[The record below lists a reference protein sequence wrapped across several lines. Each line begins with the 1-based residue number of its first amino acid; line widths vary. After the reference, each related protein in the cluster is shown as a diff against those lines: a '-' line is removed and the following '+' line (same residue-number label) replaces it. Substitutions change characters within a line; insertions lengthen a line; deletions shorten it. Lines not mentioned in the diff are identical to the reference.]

1 MRKFFG
7 FGSSTP
13 PPPAPPTRPPSLPTR
28 PGASAAPEE
37 KPTLVGR
44 WKEPKGKD
52 TTEFHADGKVTEKPA
67 SGENIRGTYTLDGSK
82 LKIQLEG
89 VPDALSFSAVVNG
102 DKLEMTDPDGQ
113 TTRYERIS

>member
-13 PPPAPPTRPPSLPTR
+13 PPPPANGTRP
-28 PGASAAPEE
+28 A
-37 KPTLVGR
+37 LVGR
-44 WKEPKGKD
+44 WKEPKGSD

-67 SGENIRGTYTLDGSK
+67 TGENIRGTYSLTGSK
-82 LKIQLEG
+82 LTIRLEG
-89 VPDALSFSAVVNG
+89 VPAALSFSAVVNG
-102 DKLEMTDPDGQ
+102 DKLEMTGPDGE